1 MFQALHHPPAYRQTK
16 LPNHCIA
23 KKRRVK
29 NNARRDIII
38 AVDGPA
44 GAGKSTVTKLVAKK
58 LRFLYIDTGALYR
71 ALTLKAKRL
80 NLNLK
85 NKKVITALIKKTD
98 IKLIYN
104 KNLLKVKLDNYD
116 VTKEIRKLY
125 ITDGVSEVAKI
136 KEVRQ
141 IMTELQRK
149 LAKNNNSI
157 LEGRDIGTVV
167 FPNANFKFYLDAD
180 FRERVR
186 RRFKELKEKNK
197 NIKTK
202 LVKNNLS
209 TRDKMDST
217 RKIAPLKMA
226 KDAIY
231 IDTTDLSIKEV
242 VDRILSWIR
251 I

>member
-1 MFQALHHPPAYRQTK
+1 MFQALYHPPSYRQTK
-16 LPNHCIA
+16 LRNHCFA
-23 KKRRVK
+23 KKKRV
-29 NNARRDIII
+29 NNTRKDIII
-38 AVDGPA
+38 AIDGPA

-85 NKKVITALIKKTD
+85 NKKAITALMKKTD

-104 KNLLKVKLDNYD
+104 KNLVKVRMDNYD
-116 VTKEIRKLY
+116 VTKEIRKPY

-180 FRERVR
+180 FRERVK

-217 RKIAPLKMA
+217 RKIAPLKRA

-242 VDRILSWIR
+242 VDRMLSWIR

>member
-1 MFQALHHPPAYRQTK
+1 MFQALHHPPSCRQTK
-16 LPNHCIA
+16 LRNHCFV
-23 KKRRVK
+23 KKRRANNTRK
-29 NNARRDIII
+29 NIII
-38 AVDGPA
+38 AIDGPA
-44 GAGKSTVTKLVAKK
+44 GAGKSTVTKLVARK

-71 ALTLKAKRL
+71 ALTLKVKRL

-85 NKKVITALIKKTD
+85 DKKAITALMKKTD
-98 IKLIYN
+98 IKLIYK
-104 KNLLKVKLDNYD
+104 KNLLKVKLDNCD
-116 VTKEIRKLY
+116 VTKEIRKPY
-125 ITDGVSEVAKI
+125 ITDGVSEVAKV
-136 KEVRQ
+136 KDVRQ

-149 LAKNNNSI
+149 LAKNNNSV

-217 RKIAPLKMA
+217 RKIAPLKRA

-242 VDRILSWIR
+242 VDRMLSWIR